1 MIRLSR
7 LLTIPSA
14 CVLCATMLLGCR
26 TRPQPVGAPVGP
38 PAIPEELIREQV
50 SRGDQL
56 FLGMHLH
63 AWRRAEE
70 AYATAYYL
78 TPRRDIREKLSFAR
92 LLRMTREI
100 DEDIFCPSI
109 EEDVGFICKDPAGPR
124 GQALC
129 DLAQGYSAGP
139 AAAARALKR
148 IDPAGFQAG
157 NSPLDAYLILLHA
170 RTFGVEERNDN
181 LPKEL
186 TAKYRESP
194 LFIYL
199 NLGNRAAAALQ
210 ATQLFPDFAEAWEF
224 AAETSFQKKSIQA
237 ARTAFS
243 KALGLIPDY
252 SRARNGL
259 ANIYFFT
266 LEDYENAL
274 AAYEITLRSDPGNT
288 AALFGKG
295 ACLHHLDRFEESN
308 AALDRMLESDLGR
321 RGRVGSDSV
330 NYYRGEAY
338 YYKAYNFDQMG
349 DRVRARA
356 LIDAAKKVLPGAEEI
371 HYLSGLL
378 YYRADDLKAA
388 KTDFQIALKL
398 GRNCYAYHYL
408 GMIEMKQ
415 GGPTTVSQFL
425 TCTACLERGLR
436 SYQEN
441 IRSFAG
447 LDLDPGEKLALR
459 TRMEMKFVDYRDTSA
474 ELILRMIGLIREMEL
489 ADSWKRNYL
498 DAMNDLLTKVQS
510 IKPERTSLPSIIS
523 EMVII

>member
-170 RTFGVEERNDN
+170 RTFGVEEKNDN
-181 LPKEL
+181 LLKEL

-243 KALGLIPDY
+243 KALDLIPDY

-349 DRVRARA
+349 DRVRARE

-441 IRSFAG
+441 IRAVAG

-474 ELILRMIGLIREMEL
+474 ELILRMIGLIRGMEL